1 MSSTLVVP
9 DFWMLFDPDGKAD
22 GSTRAVVQGEIRHA
36 TAESAHAMFTPN
48 KRTRERETR
57 QGWRVIG
64 VEQADWNDYWTGV
77 KKPGPEPKEAP
88 GA

>member
-1 MSSTLVVP
+1 MSSTL
-9 DFWMLFDPDGKAD
+9 K
-22 GSTRAVVQGEIRHA
+22 
-36 TAESAHAMFTPN
+36 
-48 KRTRERETR
+48 R

-64 VEQADWNDYWTGV
+64 VERADWNDYWTGV